1 MAADLE
7 IPIRTDE
14 DVGKLKEGLSLMV
27 DAYLGAIPS
36 VLEAYSR
43 RADALRGIGCAAA
56 ANKADA
62 EAMVAG
68 ELLKWNCGVLA
79 QFFADATFEPLM
91 NSSGPGNW
99 LAPGEGGRDDEA
111 GSVTDPILHVI
122 ISMMRDWSDA
132 SVGIR
137 DVVLDPVTL
146 RLVRAIKASTSVEV
160 SLARI
165 WVPGCGM
172 GRLAMELLA
181 NLGCTVVASDESVA
195 MLASFAQFLR
205 WQRCHIHPA
214 AGCMSAAVDGD
225 HGRSRKDEIQ
235 LPVKMRNALKA
246 AVNDCRLELE
256 LRSIS
261 CADKRKAEFDAIGT
275 LFVLSKVPDLP
286 NVVGALA
293 AALKPG
299 GVWVNCGPLQAHH
312 SSPAV
317 GFTFEELIALAEA
330 KGFQVIEDQRFE
342 HVDYI
347 PRETQRGSRD
357 VFDVQLLVAKK
368 VL

>member
-1 MAADLE
+1 MAEDLE
-7 IPIRTDE
+7 LPILTDV
-14 DVGKLKEGLSLMV
+14 DGGKLKEELSFMV
-27 DAYLGAIPS
+27 DSYLGAIPS

-56 ANKADA
+56 ADKA
-62 EAMVAG
+62 EAEGTVAG

-79 QFFADATFEPLM
+79 QFFADATFQPTM
-91 NSSGPGNW
+91 TSSGSGW

-111 GSVTDPILHVI
+111 VSVTDPILHVI
-122 ISMMRDWSDA
+122 IAMMRDWADA

-137 DVVLDPVTL
+137 DALLDPVTL
-146 RLVRAIKASTSVEV
+146 RLVRAIKASKTVTV
-160 SLARI
+160 SNARVWI
-165 WVPGCGM
+165 PGCGM
-172 GRLAMELLA
+172 GRLTMDVLFS
-181 NLGCTVVASDESVA
+181 LGCTVVASDESVA

-235 LPVKMRNALKA
+235 LPVKMRTALKSA
-246 AVNDCRLELE
+246 LDDCRLELE

-261 CADKRKAEFDAIGT
+261 CSDQRKAEFDAIGT

-312 SSPAV
+312 SSQTV

-368 VL
+368 VI

>member
-1 MAADLE
+1 MAEDLE
-7 IPIRTDE
+7 VPINTDE
-14 DVGKLKEGLSLMV
+14 DVGKLKEELSIMV
-27 DAYLGAIPS
+27 DSYLGAIPS

-43 RADALRGIGCAAA
+43 RADALREIGCAAA
-56 ANKADA
+56 ADKA
-62 EAMVAG
+62 EAEGTVAG

-79 QFFADATFEPLM
+79 QFFADATFQPLM
-91 NSSGPGNW
+91 NSSGSGMW

-111 GSVTDPILHVI
+111 VSITDPILHVI
-122 ISMMRDWSDA
+122 IAMMRDWADA

-137 DVVLDPVTL
+137 DVLLDPVTL
-146 RLVRAIKASTSVEV
+146 RLVRAIKASKSVEV
-160 SLARI
+160 SDARVWI
-165 WVPGCGM
+165 PGCGM
-172 GRLAMELLA
+172 GRLAMEVLCS
-181 NLGCTVVASDESVA
+181 LGCTVVASDESVA

-225 HGRSRKDEIQ
+225 QGRTRKDEIQ

-246 AVNDCRLELE
+246 ALNDCRLELQ

-261 CADKRKAEFDAIGT
+261 CSDKRQSEFDAIGT

-312 SSPAV
+312 NSQTV

-330 KGFQVIEDQRFE
+330 KGFQVIEDQRIE